1 MKPVLRAFFYLTVLG
16 LLIVCPGLTACSKGP
31 FSPEAKQQAAE
42 RDRYLKVLQS
52 ALVTDD
58 TFEWNSL
65 SSALIVRA
73 LVYAPELAGAA
84 EDRFRDDPTFHK
96 EVSGWRHS
104 PRGAATPPVVI
115 LMGIFAPDLK
125 AQDITKLGRFRPRL
139 ATDDGRLMSPAEI
152 KRFGRDSV
160 FIRDHF
166 PVFNPW
172 EEVYLVKF
180 DSPGRAW
187 SSNPLDFRLEWPGGV
202 QTLLLNV
209 K

>member
-1 MKPVLRAFFYLTVLG
+1 MKRVSRAFFYLAVLS
-16 LLIVCPGLTACSKGP
+16 LLLACPGLTACSKGP

-42 RDRYLKVLQS
+42 RDRYLKALQS

-73 LVYAPELAGAA
+73 LAYTPELAGAA
-84 EDRFRDDPTFHK
+84 EDRFRDDPTFRD
-96 EVSGWRHS
+96 EVSGWRYS
-104 PRGAATPPVVI
+104 ARGAAAPPVVI

-139 ATDDGRLMSPAEI
+139 AAGGRLISPAEI

-166 PVFNPW
+166 PIFNPW

-187 SSNPLDFRLEWPGGV
+187 SSGQLDFRLEWPGGV
-202 QTLLLNV
+202 QTLLLNGR
-209 K
+209 

>member
-1 MKPVLRAFFYLTVLG
+1 MKSAFRAFFYLTVLCLALSG
-16 LLIVCPGLTACSKGP
+16 LGLTACSKGP

-42 RDRYLKVLQS
+42 RDQYLKVLQS

-58 TFEWNSL
+58 TFEWNTL

-73 LVYAPELAGAA
+73 LPYTPRVAEAA
-84 EDRFRDDPTFHK
+84 DYRFRDDPTFYN
-96 EVSGWRHS
+96 EVSGWSNS
-104 PRGAATPPVVI
+104 PRGAAASPVIV
-115 LMGIFAPDLK
+115 LMGIFVPDLK
-125 AQDITKLGRFRPRL
+125 EKDITALGRFRPRL
-139 ATDDGRLMSPAEI
+139 AAADGRILAPLEV

-180 DSPGRAW
+180 ASPGRSR
-187 SSNPLDFRLEWPGGV
+187 SSGRLDFRLEWPGGV
-202 QTLLLNV
+202 QTLLLSSE
-209 K
+209 

>member
-1 MKPVLRAFFYLTVLG
+1 MKSAWRAFFYLAVLALAVSG
-16 LLIVCPGLTACSKGP
+16 LGLTACSKGP

-42 RDRYLKVLQS
+42 RDQYLRVLQS

-58 TFEWNSL
+58 TFEWNTL

-73 LVYAPELAGAA
+73 LPYTPRVAEAA
-84 EDRFRDDPTFHK
+84 EYRFRDDPTFYK
-96 EVSGWRHS
+96 EVSGW
-104 PRGAATPPVVI
+104 PGAARGSAAPVIV

-125 AQDITKLGRFRPRL
+125 ARDITQLGRFRPRL
-139 ATDDGRLMSPAEI
+139 AASDGRILSPLEV

-180 DSPGRAW
+180 AAPGRAR
-187 SSNPLDFRLEWPGGV
+187 SSGRLDFRLEWPGGV
-202 QTLLLNV
+202 QTLLLSPE
-209 K
+209 